1 MLFEVC
7 SWPQFDCRNV
17 DHGIQVGGIL
27 FPRDEHLVNVFT
39 MRTCTMTKT
48 IVRAQPILLAGET
61 TASDSVWRNHGNV
74 HGTVTAPQSP
84 NRKRLGATHPRA

>member
-1 MLFEVC
+1 MLYEVC

-61 TASDSVWRNHGNV
+61 TASESVWSAIMA
-74 HGTVTAPQSP
+74 TSTEQSRP
-84 NRKRLGATHPRA
+84 HSPKT